1 MLSIDRMIC
10 VVFPYKF
17 NIISN
22 RKVVFGIIFSIIVF
36 QLILNSSNL
45 LFNISIVPVW
55 NPLTN
60 LTQNVKLC
68 TATSLIVSIRDISD
82 ELLRSVIPFC
92 IQFISS
98 LVMIYSLIKKRRDL
112 FRDINLE
119 REHKFAITVL
129 CLNMFFFITQIPVF
143 ASTIYLFL
151 AGANKSILITTRQAI
166 VAYYIYLITVLGASF
181 NLLLVFFINMAINRI
196 YRNEFGYLL
205 GFTFQSLF
213 KINKTAPSS

>member
-1 MLSIDRMIC
+1 MIC
-10 VVFPYKF
+10 VVFPFKF
-17 NIISN
+17 NTISN
-22 RKVVFGIIFSIIVF
+22 RKVVFGIVFSIIVF

-92 IQFISS
+92 IQFMAS
-98 LVMIYSLIKKRRDL
+98 LVLIYSLVKKRRAANENAT
-112 FRDINLE
+112 FENE
-119 REHKFAITVL
+119 KKFAITVL

-143 ASTIYLFL
+143 ASTIYLLL
-151 AGANKSILITTRQAI
+151 AGTNKSILITTRQAI

-181 NLLLVFFINMAINRI
+181 NLLLVFFINLAANRI
-196 YRNEFGYLL
+196 YRNEFRYLL
-205 GFTFQSLF
+205 GSIQRF
-213 KINKTAPSS
+213 KFNTNH

>member
-1 MLSIDRMIC
+1 MIC
-10 VVFPYKF
+10 VVFPFKF
-17 NIISN
+17 KTISN
-22 RKVVFGIIFSIIVF
+22 RKFVFGIIVSIIVF

-45 LFNISIVPVW
+45 LFNINIVPVW

-92 IQFISS
+92 IQFFSS
-98 LVMIYSLIKKRRDL
+98 LVLIYSLVKKRRAANEKAT
-112 FRDINLE
+112 FE
-119 REHKFAITVL
+119 REKKFAITVL

-151 AGANKSILITTRQAI
+151 AGTNKSILITTRQAI

-181 NLLLVFFINMAINRI
+181 NLLLVFFINMAANRI

-205 GFTFQSLF
+205 GSIFRF
-213 KINKTAPSS
+213 KLNTNH

>member
-1 MLSIDRMIC
+1 MLSVDRMIC
-10 VVFPYKF
+10 VVFPFKF
-17 NIISN
+17 NTISN
-22 RKVVFGIIFSIIVF
+22 RKFVFGIIFGIIVF
-36 QLILNSSNL
+36 QLILNSTNL

-92 IQFISS
+92 IQFMSS
-98 LVMIYSLIKKRRDL
+98 SILAFTLVKKRRAVNENAT
-112 FRDINLE
+112 FK
-119 REHKFAITVL
+119 REKKFAITVL

-166 VAYYIYLITVLGASF
+166 VAYFIYLITVLGASF
-181 NLLLVFFINMAINRI
+181 NLLLVFFINLAANRI
-196 YRNEFGYLL
+196 YRNEFCNLL
-205 GFTFQSLF
+205 GSIYRLKFN
-213 KINKTAPSS
+213 KIFS